1 MALKQSSHLARAT
14 LIATAMASFVVSPN
28 TALAYRFD
36 AEICAPLTKHIPR
49 GPNVMMYVD
58 TSASMLEPAT
68 ENPISNDENPST
80 TGTYDQGL
88 EVISA
93 NDPNNPQNRPGLS
106 LSLQVSVPP
115 YAWVANHTRDTV
127 SKFHT
132 ENFTED
138 GRYWVGDNP
147 SRTVVDADGNLWVG
161 TRSSTELT
169 KILWDRDNCP
179 DRNNNGTIDSSY
191 RSGNNVIQVNSSGN
205 VFADECVLYHARPT
219 NNYSNIRGLAPDAN
233 GQVWV
238 GYSSGNG
245 AVQSIDT
252 STFAL
257 SPTYDSSGQMRV
269 FHRAG
274 TSSGQMND
282 LGMQNAVGCP
292 AYGLVVDSKSQ
303 LYMSNTCRNR
313 LPMFDITTK
322 TWKEIYFTPDMSSG
336 YGITTD
342 SNDRI
347 WLGGWPGAT
356 GVRMFDPNTRRVY
369 YYPNDTYGRVT
380 GVAVEPGTGDVWAS
394 FYSTGWTGRLA
405 VNESNLNQNNWT
417 MIPTTKTSY
426 NGGNISGVGND
437 LRGVGFDSYGNAWTM
452 GIGSDR
458 IWKLDPNTNRRASD
472 LPYGKS
478 LGNGTHYTYSD
489 FLGTQAASFTAPSGR
504 WTKIYDLDGARID
517 AVVLEAHTPAGT
529 SVGVRFRALA
539 DDGSPT
545 TGWFPTETNGVA
557 NFYPYTSGSNQTN
570 FPIPQ
575 SNDNP
580 FVAQKFEVDVRLST
594 GDKGIRPI
602 LYSVGFRGSQSDSS
616 WERAQN
622 IATGLSNS
630 STVPG
635 SCTEDDGS
643 GCDKLQMGLATFDNN
658 VDVATL
664 PGENTNVQIGN
675 EINATAPKGLTGIDD
690 VIEELR
696 TTNSLKATDRDNLAI
711 LITDGKANTETEVV
725 NAINGICEARTRT
738 NAPGVTTYV
747 IGLGP
752 NSDDKMTSL
761 FAAAGGTGACTLNGN
776 AFDPCNASNLDQYLS
791 TSGTAPYT
799 QVGVTPNTIDCAGAY
814 DYNGVTALKLR
825 LLQQSDEQSCLFE
838 LDVPDDPDMY
848 NQPNYPQIGGL
859 PDPEATQVIMNH
871 INWRILQLPYC
882 DPAQGDMDCGL
893 EAEMLSKGS
902 IAAATATQFK
912 DEGWHWANAERSIAT
927 LTPQLCQEIVRRN
940 VKNVTTQVSCQCQRT
955 GEECDTGQVG
965 RCGPGYFE
973 CNYDTQQDEC
983 KSEQLAM
990 PEVCNGI
997 DDDCDGVID
1006 DLSNEDP
1013 RDWKNLTQANPEFI
1027 GLTCEFT
1034 DACRCDGDPRAV
1046 IDTDDVDVFIEQSWE
1061 NKCTCI
1067 EGLEPS
1073 TSAPSSDSS
1082 DSSGGG
1088 EVPAAGCSSGAGAS
1102 AALGGTAGPPLFALL
1117 GLLLVRVRR
1126 RRED

>member
-1 MALKQSSHLARAT
+1 
-14 LIATAMASFVVSPN
+14 MASFVVSPN
-28 TALAYRFD
+28 VAFAYRFD
-36 AEICAPLTKHIPR
+36 ANLCAPLSKHIPR

-68 ENPISNDENPST
+68 ENPIAADENPTST
-80 TGTYDQGL
+80 GSYDQGL

-115 YAWVANHTRDTV
+115 YAWVANHTLDTV

-138 GRYWVGDNP
+138 GRYYVGDNP

-179 DRNNNGTIDSSY
+179 DRNGNGTIDSSY
-191 RSGNNVIQVNSSGN
+191 RSGTSVVQVNNGSN
-205 VFADECVLYHARPT
+205 VFADECVIYHARPT
-219 NNYSNIRGLAPDAN
+219 NNYINIRGLAPDAN
-233 GQVWV
+233 GKVWI
-238 GYSSGNG
+238 GYTAGRDSNGNWNGAYG

-252 STFAL
+252 ATFAL
-257 SPTYDSSGQMRV
+257 SPTYEANAPMRV
-269 FHRAG
+269 WYREG
-274 TSSGQMND
+274 TSGGSMSDEGITNGA
-282 LGMQNAVGCP
+282 LGCG
-292 AYGLVVDSKSQ
+292 AYGLVIDSKSQ
-303 LYMSNTCRNR
+303 LYMSNLCRER
-313 LPMFDITTK
+313 LPMFDLATN
-322 TWKEIYFTPDMSSG
+322 TWKEIYFTPNVSSG

-342 SNDRI
+342 SKDRI

-356 GVRMFDPNTRRVY
+356 GIRMFDPNTRSVY
-369 YYPNDTYGRVT
+369 YYPNSTYGKVT

-394 FYSTGWTGRLA
+394 YYATGWTGRLA
-405 VNESNLNQNNWT
+405 VNENNLFQNNWT
-417 MIPTTKTSY
+417 MIPTTKQS
-426 NGGNISGVGND
+426 NGNNISGVGND
-437 LRGVGFDSYGNAWTM
+437 LRGVGFDTYGNVWTM

-458 IWKLDPNTNRRASD
+458 IWKLDPNTNARATD
-472 LPYGKS
+472 LPYGARV
-478 LGNGTHYTYSD
+478 GGGTHYTYSD

-504 WTKIYDLDGARID
+504 WTKIYDLGGARLD

-539 DDGSPT
+539 QDGTPT
-545 TGWFPTETNGVA
+545 TGWYPTETNGVA
-557 NFYPYTSGSNQTN
+557 NFYPYTSGSNVTN

-580 FVAQKFEVDVRLST
+580 FVAEKFEVDVRLTT
-594 GDKGIRPI
+594 GDKGVRPI

-616 WERAQN
+616 WERAQT

-635 SCTEDDGS
+635 GCTEDDGS
-643 GCDKLQMGLATFDNN
+643 GCDKLQVGLATFDNN
-658 VDVATL
+658 VNVATE

-690 VIEELR
+690 VVEELR
-696 TTNSLKATDRDNLAI
+696 TTNSLKATDRDNVAI
-711 LITDGKANTETEVV
+711 FITDGKANTETEVV
-725 NAINGICEARTRT
+725 NAINGICEARDRSP
-738 NAPGVTTYV
+738 APVKTYV

-752 NSDDKMTSL
+752 NSDDQMTSL
-761 FAAAGGTGACTLNGN
+761 FAAAGGSGACTLNN
-776 AFDPCNASNLDQYLS
+776 NPFDPCTAGNLDQYLQ
-791 TSGTAPYT
+791 TSGTSPYT
-799 QVGVTPNTIDCAGAY
+799 QVGVAPNTIDCAGAY
-814 DYNGVTALKLR
+814 DYTGVTALKLE
-825 LLQQSDEQSCLFE
+825 LLAQADAASCLFE
-838 LDVPDDPDMY
+838 LEIPDNPDMY
-848 NQPNYPQIGGL
+848 NQPSYPQTGAL
-859 PDPEATQVIMNH
+859 PDPDATQVIMNH
-871 INWRILQLPYC
+871 INWRILQLPFC
-882 DPAQGDMDCGL
+882 DPAQGDMNCGL

-902 IAAATATQFK
+902 ISAATAAQFK

-927 LTPQLCQEIVRRN
+927 LTPGLCNEIVQRN
-940 VKNVTTQVSCQCQRT
+940 VKNVTTQVSCQCKRT

-965 RCGPGYFE
+965 RCGPGYFQ

-983 KSEQLAM
+983 QSEQLAM

-997 DDDCDGVID
+997 DDDCDGVVD

-1013 RDWKNLTQANPEFI
+1013 GEWKNMTQNNPEYI

-1034 DACRCDGDPRAV
+1034 DSCRCDGEPREV
-1046 IDTDDVDVFIEQSWE
+1046 INTDNVEDFIQQSWE
-1061 NKCTCI
+1061 NKCTCA
-1067 EGLEPS
+1067 EGLEPT
-1073 TSAPSSDSS
+1073 TSAPSTDSS
-1082 DSSGGG
+1082 DGG
-1088 EVPAAGCSSGAGAS
+1088 EVPAAGCSSSAGAS
-1102 AALGGTAGPPLFALL
+1102 AALGGTAGPPMLALL